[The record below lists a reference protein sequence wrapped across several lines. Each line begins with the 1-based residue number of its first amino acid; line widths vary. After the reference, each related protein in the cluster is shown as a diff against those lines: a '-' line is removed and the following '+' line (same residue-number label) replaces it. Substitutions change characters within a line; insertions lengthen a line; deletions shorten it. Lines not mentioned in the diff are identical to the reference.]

1 MTSKTTKCLYC
12 RRRYQ
17 QAAAYGKH
25 LLTMHPDIT
34 LSLHASADQTLPRR
48 TAFVHG
54 ENENQPAISIT
65 NRPVDDRSDSDYE
78 SDPGREIID
87 CDSAS
92 DESDNDMQH
101 DSDAE
106 DILQPPNRGS
116 PSSQQTIPGAGRI
129 LGNAIGY
136 VEHNQAMTDDPW
148 SPFSSESDFNLASW
162 FVCSKV
168 SKSKIDDYFR
178 KDLGERDAG
187 SFQSAFSL
195 RKQLEVLDPFGE
207 YLTWT
212 EATMD
217 DGKHSTTFYYRNVID
232 CVRYLIRQIAYRPD
246 MVYAPIREYDSSGD
260 RLYSEMHTADWWWE
274 TQVRNRSV
282 RGPSGQYS

>member
-1 MTSKTTKCLYC
+1 
-12 RRRYQ
+12 
-17 QAAAYGKH
+17 
-25 LLTMHPDIT
+25 
-34 LSLHASADQTLPRR
+34 
-48 TAFVHG
+48 
-54 ENENQPAISIT
+54 
-65 NRPVDDRSDSDYE
+65 
-78 SDPGREIID
+78 
-87 CDSAS
+87 
-92 DESDNDMQH
+92 
-101 DSDAE
+101 
-106 DILQPPNRGS
+106 
-116 PSSQQTIPGAGRI
+116 
-129 LGNAIGY
+129 
-136 VEHNQAMTDDPW
+136 MTDDPW

-162 FVCSKV
+162 FVRSKV
-168 SKSKIDDYFR
+168 SKSQIDDYFR

-217 DGKHSTTFYYRNVID
+217 DEKHSTTFYYRNVIG

-274 TQVRNRSV
+274 TQV
-282 RGPSGQYS
+282 